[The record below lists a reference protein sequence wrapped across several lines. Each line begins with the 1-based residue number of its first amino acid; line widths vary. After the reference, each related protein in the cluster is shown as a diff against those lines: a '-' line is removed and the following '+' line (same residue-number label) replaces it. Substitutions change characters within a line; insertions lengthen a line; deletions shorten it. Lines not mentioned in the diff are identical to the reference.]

1 MYSNQYKMN
10 KKGIFFT
17 LITIVIL
24 TIFIITVSI
33 SQFQRDDSIVTRVST
48 MESFLSSLDKDLER
62 RTYIFG
68 IRAILAMDSDILS
81 RLQYINNFDS
91 VVEELFFNA
100 SINGKLMT
108 NISTGITYNDTLNEV
123 NFFAK
128 KFNVI
133 VKLGH
138 IDIEMHQDGPW
149 FIIVNWTINMT
160 LEDISELAKWER
172 VHSYIAYVSIENFE
186 DPLYIVGTNGSYTN
200 IIKKT
205 PYEGSYVS
213 GTDVSNLLKH
223 VNKSYYTNFSNAAPS
238 FLDRIKGNIG
248 AKSPYGIESF
258 VNLISLSQQGI
269 STKDKTAVDH
279 IYFSSN
285 NPSARK
291 LQGMPSW
298 FKIDNEDL
306 RETRYNTIGVP
317 NG

>member
-1 MYSNQYKMN
+1 MD

-17 LITIVIL
+17 LVTVIML

-68 IRAILAMDSDILS
+68 IRAVLSMESEILS
-81 RLQYINNFDS
+81 RLSYINNFDS

-100 SINGKLMT
+100 SINGKFM
-108 NISTGITYNDTLNEV
+108 NISDGITYNDTLKEV
-123 NFFAK
+123 NFFAR

-133 VKLGH
+133 VKLDH
-138 IDIEMHQDGPW
+138 KNITMYQNDPW
-149 FIIVNWTINMT
+149 HVVVNWTVNLTM
-160 LEDISELAKWER
+160 EDIGNLARWEKTE
-172 VHSYIAYVSIENFE
+172 SYVVKFSIENFE
-186 DPLYIVGTNGSYTN
+186 DTIYVVGTNGSYTN
-200 IIKKT
+200 VIKKT
-205 PYEGSYVS
+205 PYEGNYVS
-213 GTDVSNLLKH
+213 GSDVINFSKH
-223 VNKSYYTNFSNAAPS
+223 VNNSYYTNFSNAAPS
-238 FLDRIKGNIG
+238 FLDRIQGNIG
-248 AKSPYGIESF
+248 ANSPYGIESF
-258 VNLISLSQQGI
+258 VNLLFLSQQGI

-279 IYFSSN
+279 IYFSIS

-298 FKIDNEDL
+298 FKIDNEDN
-306 RETRYNTIGVP
+306 REERYNTQGVP